1 MQIMIRVIYLAI
13 LKGHLEMVKLLLE
26 YGANPNYPNALS
38 GAHPIHEAAQSM
50 NDEDVEVFD
59 QILETLQRHG
69 GRINIESFTPGDTP
83 LLRAVV
89 HQHPALAGTL
99 LSRGA
104 DPNLSSLYSCPVDIL
119 TLTHRQGYDY
129 LARTLVRSGLDL
141 NRIRIDPETTD
152 AWMVSYKSTPRPLLD
167 ICRLV
172 IRRQLG
178 EFVTHKVAHSVL
190 PEHLKR
196 IILLKNCV
204 L

>member
-1 MQIMIRVIYLAI
+1 MGDRYFAS
-13 LKGHLEMVKLLLE
+13 KGHLEMVKLLLE

-38 GAHPIHEAAQSM
+38 GAHPIHEAAQFMS
-50 NDEDVEVFD
+50 DDDVEVFD

-69 GRINIESFTPGDTP
+69 GRVNIESFTPGDTP

-89 HQHPALAGTL
+89 HQHPNLASSL
-99 LSRGA
+99 ISRGA

-119 TLTHRQGYDY
+119 TLTYRQGYDY

-141 NRIRIDPETTD
+141 NRLRVDPESAD
-152 AWMVSYKSTPRPLLD
+152 PWMVRYRSSPRPLLD

-178 EFVTHKVAHSVL
+178 ESVTQKVAHSAL

-196 IILLKNCV
+196 VILLKGCV
-204 L
+204 I

>member
-1 MQIMIRVIYLAI
+1 
-13 LKGHLEMVKLLLE
+13 MVKLLLE

-50 NDEDVEVFD
+50 GDENVEVFD
-59 QILETLQRHG
+59 NILDTLQTHG
-69 GRINIESFTPGDTP
+69 GRVNIESFTPGDTP

-89 HQHPALAGTL
+89 HQHPALAAAL

-119 TLTHRQGYDY
+119 TLTYRQGYDF
-129 LARTLVRSGLDL
+129 LARILVRSGLDL
-141 NRIRIDPETTD
+141 NRLRIEPETTD
-152 AWMVSYKSTPRPLLD
+152 AWMVKYKSSPRPLLD

-172 IRRQLG
+172 VRRKLG
-178 EFVTHKVAHSVL
+178 ENVTRKVADSVL

-196 IILLKNCV
+196 IILLKGCV
-204 L
+204 I